1 MFVQLIR
8 KECRQTAKSLIYWII
23 VAIMILDF
31 ATQLGSQEV
40 MKKPEPGQ
48 ESYGIHLSKDEDV
61 IMRTTLGSL
70 VEEYNYGSYATYPI
84 GFYKNVT
91 LDDEDTK
98 KIEQII
104 EKATGFSSDQIENT
118 ISAWYDSRN
127 EQMQNGQMMEPTGL
141 EVLPVNGLTYEKFEK
156 LMDEADHILGGGSSY
171 GKGSR
176 LGNAYQQMTYEEALD
191 EYNTLIDKDKLTGGY
206 ARLFSDYMV
215 IVLGILPVF
224 LAATRSLRDRR
235 AQMQGLIYTRKGTS
249 TAIIAS
255 RYLSMIVMLLI
266 PVFFLS
272 LIPFTECMK
281 YAQAAGIQTD
291 ILAFAKYIVGWLLP
305 TIMTAAAVGMLF
317 TELTETALAVLLQGA
332 WWFVDVFAGGTVKIH
347 GGMYGWNLMPRH
359 NSELNYQA
367 YVDGF
372 SQLVSNRIL
381 YVSISIIMIALT
393 VVIYEQK
400 RKGRLDIRGKI
411 LAGRK
416 SKSKA

>member
-1 MFVQLIR
+1 MFIQLIR

-23 VAIMILDF
+23 VAIMVLDF
-31 ATQLGSQEV
+31 ATQLGFQEM
-40 MKKPEPGQ
+40 MKKPEQGQ
-48 ESYGIHLSKDEDV
+48 ESYGIHLSDDEDV

-70 VEEYNYGSYATYPI
+70 VEEYYRGSYATYPI

-91 LDDEDTK
+91 LDEEDTK
-98 KIEQII
+98 KVEQII
-104 EKATGFSSDQIENT
+104 EKATGLAPDQIADT
-118 ISAWYDSRN
+118 VSAWYDSQN
-127 EQMQNGQMMEPTGL
+127 EQMQNGLMMELTSL
-141 EVLPVNGLTYEKFEK
+141 EVAPVDGLTYEQFGK

-176 LGNAYQQMTYEEALD
+176 LGNAYQPMTYKEALD

-249 TAIIAS
+249 AVIIAS

-266 PVFFLS
+266 PVFLLS
-272 LIPFTECMK
+272 LIPLTECMK
-281 YAQAAGIQTD
+281 YAQTAGIKAD
-291 ILAFAKYIVGWLLP
+291 VLAFVKYIAGWLLP
-305 TIMTAAAVGMLF
+305 TVMAATAVGMLF
-317 TELTETALAVLLQGA
+317 TELTETALAVLIQGA
-332 WWFVDVFAGGTVKIH
+332 WWFIDLFAGGTVKIH

-372 SQLVSNRIL
+372 SQLVSNRIF

-400 RKGRLDIRGKI
+400 RKGRLDVRGKI

>member
-1 MFVQLIR
+1 MFVQLFR

-23 VAIMILDF
+23 VAVMILDF

-40 MKKPEPGQ
+40 MEKPEPGQ
-48 ESYGIHLSKDEDV
+48 DSYGVHLSKDDDV
-61 IMRTTLGSL
+61 IMRTTLGCL
-70 VEEYNYGSYATYPI
+70 VEEYYRGSYATYPI

-91 LDDEDTK
+91 LDEEDTK

-104 EKATGFSSDQIENT
+104 EKSTGLAPDQIENT
-118 ISAWYDSRN
+118 ISAWYDSQN
-127 EQMQNGQMMEPTGL
+127 KQMQNGQMMEPAGL
-141 EVLPVNGLTYEKFEK
+141 EVLPVDGLTYEKFEK

-171 GKGSR
+171 GKDSR
-176 LGNAYQQMTYEEALD
+176 LGNAYQPMTYEEALN
-191 EYNTLIDKDKLTGGY
+191 EYNALIDQDKLTGGY

-215 IVLGILPVF
+215 IMLGILPVF

-249 TAIIAS
+249 AVIIAS

-266 PVFFLS
+266 PVFLLS
-272 LIPFTECMK
+272 LIPFTECLK
-281 YAQAAGIQTD
+281 YAQAAGIQAD
-291 ILAFAKYIVGWLLP
+291 ILAFAKYIAGWLLP
-305 TIMTAAAVGMLF
+305 TIMTATAVGMLF
-317 TELTETALAVLLQGA
+317 TELTETALAVLIQGA
-332 WWFVDVFAGGTVKIH
+332 WWFIDVFAGGTMVIH
-347 GGMYGWNLMPRH
+347 GGMYSWHLMPRH

-367 YVDGF
+367 YADGF

-393 VVIYEQK
+393 VIIYGQK

-411 LAGRK
+411 LADRK

>member
-1 MFVQLIR
+1 MFVQLIG

-40 MKKPEPGQ
+40 MKKPESGQ
-48 ESYGIHLSKDEDV
+48 ESYGVHLSKDEDV

-91 LDDEDTK
+91 LDEEDTK

-104 EKATGFSSDQIENT
+104 EKATGLATDQIENT
-118 ISAWYDSRN
+118 VLAWYDSRN
-127 EQMQNGQMMEPTGL
+127 EQMQNGLMMGSTGL

-176 LGNAYQQMTYEEALD
+176 LGNAYQPMTYEEALD

-235 AQMQGLIYTRKGTS
+235 AQMQGLIYTRKGSS
-249 TAIIAS
+249 TVIIAS
-255 RYLSMIVMLLI
+255 RYISMIVMLLI
-266 PVFFLS
+266 PVFLLS
-272 LIPFTECMK
+272 LIPFTECVK

-317 TELTETALAVLLQGA
+317 TELTETALAVLLQGV

-411 LAGRK
+411 LADRK

>member
-255 RYLSMIVMLLI
+255 RYLSMIVMFLI

>member
-8 KECRQTAKSLIYWII
+8 KECKQTAKSLIYWII

-48 ESYGIHLSKDEDV
+48 ESYGVHLSKDEDV

-70 VEEYNYGSYATYPI
+70 VEEYGFGSYATYPI

-91 LDDEDTK
+91 LDEEDTK

-104 EKATGFSSDQIENT
+104 EKATGLATDQIENMV
-118 ISAWYDSRN
+118 SAWCDSQN
-127 EQMQNGQMMEPTGL
+127 EQMQNGQIMDPTGL
-141 EVLPVNGLTYEKFEK
+141 EVLPVDGLTYEKFEK

-176 LGNAYQQMTYEEALD
+176 LGNAYQPMTYEEALD

-224 LAATRSLRDRR
+224 LAATRSIRDRR
-235 AQMQGLIYTRKGTS
+235 AQMQELIYTRKGTS
-249 TAIIAS
+249 TVIIAS
-255 RYLSMIVMLLI
+255 RYLSMIIMLLI

-281 YAQAAGIQTD
+281 YAQAEGMQTD
-291 ILAFAKYIVGWLLP
+291 ILAFAKYIAGWLLP
-305 TIMTAAAVGMLF
+305 TVMMATAVGMLF
-317 TELTETALAVLLQGA
+317 TELTETALAVLIQGA
-332 WWFVDVFAGGTVKIH
+332 WWFVDVFAGGTMEIH
-347 GGMYGWNLMPRH
+347 GGMYGWHLMPRH

-381 YVSISIIMIALT
+381 YVSISIIMIVLT